1 MAHHSSD
8 GFPPGLSR
16 ALFENAH
23 KLGATGEY
31 PDGHYTDAD
40 EGEIQFGLAAD
51 KAAGKVIIDF
61 GKPVAWIGMLP
72 AQARELAALLVA
84 KADICDGKIGG

>member
-8 GFPPGLSR
+8 GFPPGLAK
-16 ALFENAH
+16 ALFDEPRF
-23 KLGATGEY
+23 GATGQY